1 MGLFD
6 KILKNNENTSSESIF
21 TMPTSSLVK
30 SNPYARESEEE
41 TTTQIASMDETAAM
55 KIAAI
60 NQGVNIIGDSLASLP
75 VYLYQE
81 KDGFHEVFYD
91 DPRSQIMSNMA
102 NETLSSFN
110 LKKSLIKDVILHGYA
125 YAKIIRTGEQ
135 IQLEYVPI
143 NVVTPKKDNNGYY
156 FEIQSYSTEV
166 SGERFDSEIVDYY
179 DMLVLTK
186 NNAYNSILGKGLLDY
201 ANDIIATATEE
212 TNYMYNLLVNGLSS
226 KAILNTKTPF
236 RKEIKDQLKR
246 DLRSY
251 YSGSNNSGKIMILEG
266 DIQVLPLAMSPTDMS
281 LLEHKKFNIAEIARY
296 LNIPKHMLGLDRQQ
310 GTYSNITQERLSLHQ
325 TTLLPYV
332 VLIEQAMNQK
342 LLTEEEQANG
352 YYFAFD
358 TTESMKMTP
367 ADNAEFMLKLFEQ
380 NVVTIEE
387 VRSTLLLSGDT
398 ETIEYLKKVQQARFN
413 AVDNVLENKED
424 EEVLL
429 DDADNT
435 QKEDTSEQSD
445 DENKDKKSSEGVKE

>member
-1 MGLFD
+1 
-6 KILKNNENTSSESIF
+6 
-21 TMPTSSLVK
+21 
-30 SNPYARESEEE
+30 
-41 TTTQIASMDETAAM
+41 
-55 KIAAI
+55 
-60 NQGVNIIGDSLASLP
+60 
-75 VYLYQE
+75 
-81 KDGFHEVFYD
+81 
-91 DPRSQIMSNMA
+91 
-102 NETLSSFN
+102 
-110 LKKSLIKDVILHGYA
+110 
-125 YAKIIRTGEQ
+125 
-135 IQLEYVPI
+135 
-143 NVVTPKKDNNGYY
+143 
-156 FEIQSYSTEV
+156 
-166 SGERFDSEIVDYY
+166 
-179 DMLVLTK
+179 
-186 NNAYNSILGKGLLDY
+186 
-201 ANDIIATATEE
+201 
-212 TNYMYNLLVNGLSS
+212 
-226 KAILNTKTPF
+226 
-236 RKEIKDQLKR
+236 
-246 DLRSY
+246 
-251 YSGSNNSGKIMILEG
+251 MILEG